1 MSSSNDD
8 YTEQEATIE
17 QDISSLELDI
27 ETNYRNIENI
37 QSELDEVLES
47 LGQNDD
53 RKIDVIKLPDELANN
68 VIAHMYDEAS
78 GETQSFLILMNHYQ
92 EIVDVDTWVSNIF
105 EKHRLK
111 LLFDHMKDFFDVT
124 DDELESKQHRTRFA
138 LEVGR
143 ATLQIHTRSLEKD
156 MEHLQKKLL
165 KLHPFTIDVSLPTLD
180 TAKLERFDYAHVA
193 DKPDIDLESKSEQP
207 IDKQFKI
214 IRELE
219 TRLRELLAN
228 IFSREADWWKK
239 FVPLEITEK
248 CQYRNRKDPD
258 FERIQKEQSSE
269 LIDKLMFKELQI
281 IITGSDNDNFS
292 RLFRNV
298 FDSYHY
304 VNSRLIEASIL
315 RNQICHMNELNPK
328 KQMQLENI
336 KSELVYDIDEYLK
349 SG

>member
-53 RKIDVIKLPDELANN
+53 RKIDVIKLPDELVNN
-68 VIAHMYDEAS
+68 VIADFVHEHDE
-78 GETQSFLILMNHYQ
+78 SFIHNVNLN
-92 EIVDVDTWVSNIF
+92 DVDTWVSNIF
-105 EKHRLK
+105 EKHILK

-143 ATLQIHTRSLEKD
+143 AILQIYTRSLESN
-156 MEHLQKKLL
+156 METLQKKLL
-165 KLHPFTIDVSLPTLD
+165 KLHPFTTDFPLPTLD
-180 TAKLERFDYAHVA
+180 TAKLERFDYVHVA
-193 DKPDIDLESKSEQP
+193 DKPDIDLESKSEKP
-207 IDKQFKI
+207 IIKQFEI
-214 IRELE
+214 IMELE
-219 TRLRELLAN
+219 TKLRELLKK
-228 IFSREADWWKK
+228 IFSGQTDWWNK

-248 CQYRNRKDPD
+248 CQKRNRNNPD
-258 FERIQKEQSSE
+258 FERIQREQDSDLIE
-269 LIDKLMFKELQI
+269 LLMLREIQM

-292 RLFRNV
+292 RLFRNI
-298 FDSYHY
+298 FDGYHY